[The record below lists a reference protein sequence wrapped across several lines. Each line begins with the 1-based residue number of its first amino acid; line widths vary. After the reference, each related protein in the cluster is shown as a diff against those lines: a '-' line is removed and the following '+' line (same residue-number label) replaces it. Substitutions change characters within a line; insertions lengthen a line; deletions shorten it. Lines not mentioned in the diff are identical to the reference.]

1 MIILLLCIVNKKFK
15 FVNKINRHI
24 KKIQKMDKFFII
36 QGRSTVDREVNPSLK
51 ELLLSLKSFSMDR
64 LMRKT
69 NH

>member
-15 FVNKINRHI
+15 FVIKINRHI